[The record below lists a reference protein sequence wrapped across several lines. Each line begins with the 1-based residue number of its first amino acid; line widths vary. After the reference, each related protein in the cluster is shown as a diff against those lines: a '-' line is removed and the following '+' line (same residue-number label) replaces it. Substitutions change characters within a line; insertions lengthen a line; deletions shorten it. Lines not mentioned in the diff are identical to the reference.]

1 MAQSLLAH
9 LYPYIKG
16 SQEDIA
22 TFSLQY
28 LLSQSSK
35 LNAAFT
41 KFAADTMGIDLEERL
56 QYICQVTGESE
67 EKERPDMV
75 GTDADGSEII
85 LFEMKFYASLTANQP
100 NTYLDRLRKNN
111 GKGLLFICPMARKT
125 SLWAKLQELCGTET
139 DDVNKYCVTVNG
151 VNLAITTWSEV
162 LGLLKQVAS
171 TVDNAFIPDIIQLE
185 GYCNQMDSDA
195 FIPFTAMDLSAKM
208 AKMGERYYS
217 VIDEVIDQLV
227 ANKSIKTSKKGLKA
241 TGYRK
246 GYTRSLYI
254 GDYTITLNY
263 DRDMWKTPSSVETPF
278 WVAIRDPEWDQIE
291 QIKEYLKTIPDR
303 KKEEWWGMTYIA
315 LEPLQ
320 NATFTEV
327 CENLAEQI
335 MWHIT
340 QVGSFS

>member
-41 KFAADTMGIDLEERL
+41 KFAADAMGLEVNESI
-56 QYICQVTGESE
+56 QYLCQVTGESE

-75 GTDADGSEII
+75 GINADGTEII

-100 NTYLDRLRKNN
+100 NTYLARLRKSG
-111 GKGLLFICPMARKT
+111 GKGLLFICPMTRKT
-125 SLWAKLQELCGTET
+125 SLWAKLLELC
-139 DDVNKYCVTVNG
+139 DDEVHDEGKYCVTVGG
-151 VNLAITTWSEV
+151 VRLAITTWSEII
-162 LGLLKQVAS
+162 GLLKQVAS
-171 TVDNAFIPDIIQLE
+171 TADNEFVADIIQLE

-208 AKMGERYYS
+208 AKMGERYYA
-217 VIDEVIDQLV
+217 VIDEVVDLLV
-227 ANKSIKTSKKGLKA
+227 ADKTIQTSKKGLKA
-241 TGYRK
+241 AGYRK

-254 GDYTITLNY
+254 EDYAITLNY
-263 DRDMWKTPSSVETPF
+263 DRDMWKIASSIETPF
-278 WVAIRDPEWDQIE
+278 WVAIRTQEWE
-291 QIKEYLKTIPDR
+291 QTEPIKAYLKTIPDR

-315 LEPLQ
+315 IEPLQ
-320 NATFTEV
+320 NSTFTEV
-327 CENLAEQI
+327 CENLVGQI
-335 MWHIT
+335 LWHIN
-340 QVGSFS
+340 QIKQMP